1 MPGLSALRVLGLFPF
16 LLTVPQETGALNPS
30 AFLFLVED
38 LLLLEAVE
46 RALLPPEGV
55 FLLFFFLDPK

>member
-38 LLLLEAVE
+38 LLLEAVE

>member
-16 LLTVPQETGALNPS
+16 LLTVPQETGALNSS

-38 LLLLEAVE
+38 LLLEVVE